1 MGAKIVSNNGN
12 KTLPGVHVPHHK
24 NTNDSVPQAMP
35 VPAKVYISLHMH
47 MGAPC
52 NPLVKKGDYVK
63 VGQLIGSSGAF
74 YERKNPLERIGYRR
88 SHHHHDHQHR

>member
-52 NPLVKKGDYVK
+52 NPLVKKGDYVFLDAYVPQACYA
-63 VGQLIGSSGAF
+63 VGREEEFAYIYSKDCNRDVKL
-74 YERKNPLERIGYRR
+74 
-88 SHHHHDHQHR
+88 

>member
-63 VGQLIGSSGAF
+63 VGQLIGSSDAF
-74 YERKNPLERIGYRR
+74 MSARTHSSVSGTVEATTQTA
-88 SHHHHDHQHR
+88 S